1 MARDYDKLN
10 AETSTDFHYSFGG
23 EYKDGFVGF
32 LKLSEKDEGESA
44 FDIIST
50 LLRLPY
56 ALREN
61 LYTWPSVFTTEPSKW
76 TPEDITMMKIF
87 LTDKQIEDYRQ
98 YGGYVYYRM
107 GITSQG
113 DWTFYLAGD

>member
-1 MARDYDKLN
+1 MFY
-10 AETSTDFHYSFGG
+10 YSFGG
-23 EYKDGFVGF
+23 DYECGFVGY
-32 LKLSEKDEGESA
+32 LKLAEKDEGESV
-44 FDIIST
+44 FDIIPI

-61 LYTWPSVFTTEPSKW
+61 LYTWPSVFTAEPSKG
-76 TPEDITMMKIF
+76 TPEDITMMKTF